1 MEITAVITFFATS
14 IIPIIS
20 GLISILT
27 YINNRK
33 KKEIERKLNQKNIN
47 GNNYYYEDN
56 RSIELYSTN
65 NYLVA
70 EQERLTI
77 KQQNINNISKFF
89 SKYSYIFLLI
99 LLIINFW
106 NLITPLPAYPW
117 ISTGSN
123 QENLIGFLFSS
134 LYRALIPTMITMFFL
149 IGLFCF
155 MLLIKNILL
164 FKNNYTIFCS
174 LIYYPITIY
183 TYYLSSKTIANIQL
197 EKINLSSNVSQKL
210 NLSTFFNTEL
220 PFIILLLIT
229 VIFGIIIKLIQI
241 LFEFEKNKPNL
252 KLLNIFFPR
261 FGFFIALFLLP
272 FFIILGAQ
280 YI

>member
-33 KKEIERKLNQKNIN
+33 KKEIERELNQKNIN

-134 LYRALIPTMITMFFL
+134 LYRALIPTMITMLFL
-149 IGLFCF
+149 IGLLCF

-164 FKNNYTIFCS
+164 FKNKYTIVCS

-183 TYYLSSKTIANIQL
+183 AYYLSSKTIANVPL

-241 LFEFEKNKPNL
+241 LFEFESNKPNL

>member
-1 MEITAVITFFATS
+1 
-14 IIPIIS
+14 
-20 GLISILT
+20 
-27 YINNRK
+27 
-33 KKEIERKLNQKNIN
+33 
-47 GNNYYYEDN
+47 
-56 RSIELYSTN
+56 

-134 LYRALIPTMITMFFL
+134 LYRALIPTMITMLFL
-149 IGLFCF
+149 IGLLCF

-164 FKNNYTIFCS
+164 FKNKYTIVCS

-183 TYYLSSKTIANIQL
+183 AYYLSSKTIANIPL

>member
-33 KKEIERKLNQKNIN
+33 KKKIERELNQKNIN

-134 LYRALIPTMITMFFL
+134 LYRALIPTMITMLFL
-149 IGLFCF
+149 IGLLCF

-164 FKNNYTIFCS
+164 FKNKYTIVCS

-183 TYYLSSKTIANIQL
+183 AYYLSSKTIANVPL

-241 LFEFEKNKPNL
+241 LFEFESNKPNL

>member
-33 KKEIERKLNQKNIN
+33 KKEIERELNQKNIN

-134 LYRALIPTMITMFFL
+134 LYRALIPTMITMLFL
-149 IGLFCF
+149 IGLLCF

-164 FKNNYTIFCS
+164 FKNKYTIVCS

-183 TYYLSSKTIANIQL
+183 AYYLSSKTIANIPL

>member
-149 IGLFCF
+149 IGLLCF

-164 FKNNYTIFCS
+164 FKNKYTIVCS

-183 TYYLSSKTIANIQL
+183 TYYLSSKTIANIPL

>member
-134 LYRALIPTMITMFFL
+134 LYRALIPTMITMLFL
-149 IGLFCF
+149 IGLLCF

-164 FKNNYTIFCS
+164 FKNKYTIVCS

-183 TYYLSSKTIANIQL
+183 AYYLSSKTIANIPL

>member
-134 LYRALIPTMITMFFL
+134 LYRALIPTMITMLFL
-149 IGLFCF
+149 IGLLCF

-164 FKNNYTIFCS
+164 FKNKYTIVCS

-183 TYYLSSKTIANIQL
+183 AYYLSSKTIANIPL

-241 LFEFEKNKPNL
+241 LFEFEKNKSNL

>member
-149 IGLFCF
+149 IGLLCF

-164 FKNNYTIFCS
+164 FKNKYTIVCS

-183 TYYLSSKTIANIQL
+183 AYYLSSKTIANIPL

>member
-89 SKYSYIFLLI
+89 LKYSYIFLLI

-149 IGLFCF
+149 IGLLCF

-164 FKNNYTIFCS
+164 FKNKYTIVCS

-183 TYYLSSKTIANIQL
+183 TYYLSSKTIANIPL